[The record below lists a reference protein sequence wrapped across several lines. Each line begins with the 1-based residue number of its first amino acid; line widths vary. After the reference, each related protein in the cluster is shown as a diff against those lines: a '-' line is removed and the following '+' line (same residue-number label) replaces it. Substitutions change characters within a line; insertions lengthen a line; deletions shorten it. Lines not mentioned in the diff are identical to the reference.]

1 MRIFLTF
8 IYLVLFTTGLFAQ
21 TNPSLA
27 GVWKLSEFKDG
38 NGELINVHPVFYK
51 FFDNTDSFTNLSL
64 RDTGLT
70 FAHKGKYSL
79 DVHNNTYTETVV
91 KLNQSNTQ
99 AVTAVN
105 TLKITFNEDKSS
117 FTIEGTI
124 QSVNGQFALYEVW
137 TKLD

>member
-64 RDTGLT
+64 RETGLT

-79 DVHNNTYTETVV
+79 DVQNNTYTETVV